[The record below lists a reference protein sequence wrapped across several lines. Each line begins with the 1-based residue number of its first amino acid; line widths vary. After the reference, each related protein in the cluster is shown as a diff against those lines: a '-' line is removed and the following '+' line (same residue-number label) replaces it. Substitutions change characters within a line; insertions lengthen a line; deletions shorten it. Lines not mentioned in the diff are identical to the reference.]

1 MWTHLI
7 VAVLGA
13 TVLAI
18 CAFKLAFWLTQ
29 DYYMKTEPDS
39 HDGQLGMSVLASAI
53 SAFVV
58 VEAFAGISLFW
69 LQRKLVGRFAD

>member
-1 MWTHLI
+1 
-7 VAVLGA
+7 
-13 TVLAI
+13 
-18 CAFKLAFWLTQ
+18 
-29 DYYMKTEPDS
+29 
-39 HDGQLGMSVLASAI
+39 LGMSVLASAI